1 MAKTPKLSAAEK
13 ETLVRAGYGSM
24 VMEGAGGISASPV
37 WSKMAGHGGGN
48 KILVIVELS
57 GGNDGLNTVIP
68 HGDDAYYRARPHLG
82 IRKRQLL
89 PLDDHFGFQRTMTG
103 FERLFKDGQMAIVH
117 GVGHDQPS
125 FSHFSSMAFWQTG
138 APNSGEAYGWLG
150 RLADTIDPLGHNAN
164 FLVNIDDH
172 QSLAVRAA
180 NHVPLVFDDPD
191 KFTRRIFHSEGP
203 AMAALDAR
211 GEAGGNASLDFL
223 FDIAASASRSERLVR
238 EAWNSYRTPV
248 DYGLVSWGLEKV
260 AALIAADFPTQ
271 VYYVPYRN
279 NAFDTHVYQADLHA
293 RLWSYTSDHI
303 AAFLRDMARLGRAE
317 DVVLLAFSEFGRRVA
332 ENTSLGT
339 DHGTAG
345 PAFIIGAPVAGGHY
359 GRPASLTDLDDG
371 NLKFTTDYRQI
382 YSTLIKGWMGHDKV
396 SDVLK
401 DDFSPLPVFT
411 HAA

>member
-1 MAKTPKLSAAEK
+1 MSRTPRLSAAERDG
-13 ETLVRAGYGSM
+13 LIRAGYGSM
-24 VMEGAGGISASPV
+24 VLEGAGGISASPV
-37 WSKMAGHGGGN
+37 WSKVAGKEAGN
-48 KILVIVELS
+48 RILVIVELS

-82 IRKRQLL
+82 IRQNELRA
-89 PLDDHFGFQRTMTG
+89 LDDHFGFQKTMSG
-103 FERLFKDGQMAIVH
+103 FERLYKDGAMAIVH
-117 GVGHDQPS
+117 GVGYDQPS
-125 FSHFSSMAFWQTG
+125 FSHFSSMACWQTG
-138 APNSGEAYGWLG
+138 APNSGEAHGWLG
-150 RLADTIDPLGHNAN
+150 RLADRLDPLGHNAN

-180 NHVPLVFDDPD
+180 GHVPLVFDDPD
-191 KFTRRIFHSEGP
+191 KFSRRIFHGEGP

-211 GEAGGNASLDFL
+211 AGTGGNEALDFM

-248 DYGLVSWGLEKV
+248 DYGLANWGLEKV
-260 AALIAADFPTQ
+260 AALIAADFPTR

-279 NAFDTHVYQADLHA
+279 NAFDTHVYQGDLHA

-303 AAFLRDMARLGRAE
+303 AAFMRDMARLGRAE
-317 DVVLLAFSEFGRRVA
+317 DVVLMAFSEFGRRVA

-345 PAFIIGAPVAGGHY
+345 PAFIIGAPVAGGHH
-359 GRPASLTDLDDG
+359 GRPPSLTDLDDG

-382 YSTLIKGWMGHDKV
+382 YSTLIKGWMGHDTV
-396 SDVLK
+396 SEVLK
-401 DDFSPLPVFT
+401 DDFSPLPVFAR
-411 HAA
+411 AA